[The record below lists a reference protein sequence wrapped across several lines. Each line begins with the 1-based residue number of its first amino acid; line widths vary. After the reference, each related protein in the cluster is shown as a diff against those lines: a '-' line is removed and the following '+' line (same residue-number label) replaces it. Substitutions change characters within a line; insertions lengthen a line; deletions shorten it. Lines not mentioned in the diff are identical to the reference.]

1 MKPGKGKT
9 WTDKVNAEKIH
20 EVKRLDKKFADMP
33 EGCKML
39 IATPKIVEEYVKQIP
54 KGKSVSM
61 QTMRNDLA
69 SEYRAEYTCPV
80 TSGIFLRMVSEAA
93 YEQIQ
98 QGKPLSKV
106 APFWRIVEEN
116 SALNKKLS
124 FGSDFVKDQR
134 KRERI
139 GLVKVAK

>member
-1 MKPGKGKT
+1 MKQSISKPKKTPMKPGKGKT

-116 SALNKKLS
+116 SALNKKL
-124 FGSDFVKDQR
+124 
-134 KRERI
+134 
-139 GLVKVAK
+139 

>member
-134 KRERI
+134 KREKI